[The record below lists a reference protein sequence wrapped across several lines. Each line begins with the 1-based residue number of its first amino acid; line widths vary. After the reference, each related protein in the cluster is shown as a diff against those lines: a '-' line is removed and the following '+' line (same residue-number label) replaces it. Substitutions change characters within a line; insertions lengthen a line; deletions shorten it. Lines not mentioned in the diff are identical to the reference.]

1 MLFSLTQRVKEHVA
15 LIFVLELLLNPEEAY
30 EELLFRMR
38 EIDILGHTAGVLGW
52 DQEVYMPAANAA
64 YRAEQ
69 LALLVGQCHQK
80 FIDPKTGDLISQAES
95 SKALTGD
102 RLSDSAVN
110 LREWRRSYDRN
121 RKLPQKLVEELARVT
136 SNAQVEWVEA
146 RQENNYPRFQPWLE
160 KIIALVREEAECYG
174 YEDHPY
180 DALLEDYEPGLTTA
194 QLDKLLPALREK
206 LTELSSK
213 IASSPH
219 QPDLS
224 ILKRPCPVAAQYEFC
239 RKMAEAMGFDFSKG
253 RIDVSAHPFTTGLG
267 PGDTRI
273 TTRFEENNFSNA
285 FFSTLHEAGHGL
297 YDQGLPAALE
307 MHGTPRAS
315 TVSLGIH
322 ESQSRL
328 WENRVGRSH
337 AFWVFFYPRL
347 KKAFPGVFDDVS
359 LEAFLFAV
367 NHSAPSYIRTEADEV
382 TYNLHICLRYEME
395 TALIKGSLK
404 TADVPGRWNEL
415 TQKFLGLT
423 PPNDALGCLQDVHWS
438 HGSFGY
444 FPTYTLGN
452 LYAAQF
458 FEAVEY
464 EMGRLEPL
472 FEKGNFT
479 VLKKWLNEK
488 IHSQGQRYR
497 AGELCR
503 KITGHNLATKP
514 FLDYLEKKF
523 GALYG
528 F

>member
-1 MLFSLTQRVKEHVA
+1 MT
-15 LIFVLELLLNPEEAY
+15 PEEAY
-30 EELLFRMR
+30 EELLFRMK
-38 EIDILGHTAGVLGW
+38 EIDFYGHTAGVLGW
-52 DQEVYMPAANAA
+52 DQETYMPAANAP

-69 LALLVGQCHQK
+69 LSLLAGLCHQK
-80 FIDPKTGDLISQAES
+80 FVDPKIGELISQAES

-110 LREWRRSYDRN
+110 LREWRRAYDRTK
-121 RKLPQKLVEELARVT
+121 KLPQKLVEELARTT

-146 RQENNYPRFQPWLE
+146 RRENNYSRFQPWLQ
-160 KIIALVREEAECYG
+160 KIIDLIRQVAECYG
-174 YEDHPY
+174 YQAHPY
-180 DALLEDYEPGLTTA
+180 DALLDDYEPGLTKA
-194 QLDKLLPALREK
+194 DLDKLFPPLKLR
-206 LTELSSK
+206 LTELSAK
-213 IASSPH
+213 IVSSPH

-224 ILKRPCPVAAQYEFC
+224 ILKRPCPVATQQEFC
-239 RKMAEAMGFDFSKG
+239 RKMAESIGFDFKRG

-297 YDQGLPAALE
+297 YDQGLPNTLNYFG
-307 MHGTPRAS
+307 MPTAS
-315 TVSLGIH
+315 AISLGIH

-328 WENRVGRSH
+328 WENRVGRSR
-337 AFWVFFYPRL
+337 AFWAFFFPQM
-347 KKAFPGVFDDVS
+347 KAAFPGVFDDVS
-359 LEAFLFAV
+359 PEDFLFAI
-367 NHSAPSYIRTEADEV
+367 NHSAPTLIRTEADEV
-382 TYNLHICLRYEME
+382 TYNLHVALRYDLEVG
-395 TALIKGSLK
+395 LISGSIK
-404 TADVPGRWNEL
+404 TGEVPAAWNAAMKQ
-415 TQKFLGLT
+415 TLGLV
-423 PPNDALGCLQDVHWS
+423 PPNDAQGCLQDVHWS

-458 FEAVEY
+458 FEAIEY
-464 EMGRLEPL
+464 ETGPLDSL

-479 VLKKWLNEK
+479 ILKKWLNAK
-488 IHSQGQRYR
+488 IHSQGQRYK
-497 AGELCR
+497 AGELC
-503 KITGHNLATKP
+503 KKTTGHDLSSKP